1 MPNVSET
8 TVLENNL
15 VETNISSIHNLTRSP
30 TQTPPLSIPE
40 HHDFGSTEGWADVT
54 QEVLDALP
62 QRWSRSLIYV
72 IVGFGMVVVPW
83 AFLAEVDEVGA
94 AKGRLEPKGKTI
106 RLDAPIGG
114 KVEAVKVKEGQQVK
128 IGAPL
133 IELDTDLVRT
143 ELMQANARLEGQI
156 SRQTQLQL
164 AQRQI
169 QLSLNAQRL
178 QFQAQLAEQ
187 TSERDRTQ
195 QRIQLYSNSET
206 LTRNL
211 LAKDSTRAQKFR
223 EYTTQGI
230 LPRIQAEDAER
241 ATVETQQ
248 RLEQNQSDL
257 SSARLELEKQSS
269 TAEKIRQD
277 GELALIATRRQV
289 EESQAEVLQA
299 KAEIS
304 ALRSQIKTLELKLQ
318 QSLLKIPVSGTIF
331 ELPIQNPGAVIQQ
344 GQMVASIAPQGV
356 PLILRAQIPSR
367 DSGFLKVGLPVKVKL
382 DAYPYQDYGI
392 LPGKIRWISPDSRPS
407 ANPTKPSRD
416 DSSSENPGSESV
428 FMVEIELEQ
437 SYVQMGDRKI
447 ALTPG
452 QTANAE
458 VIIRRRRIG
467 DYMLDPFRR
476 LKKGGVNF

>member
-1 MPNVSET
+1 MPNVLET
-8 TVLENNL
+8 STLDPNTLDSNN
-15 VETNISSIHNLTRSP
+15 ITRSP
-30 TQTPPLSIPE
+30 TLTPAIPLPNYG
-40 HHDFGSTEGWADVT
+40 DLGSAEGWADVT

-62 QRWSRSLIYV
+62 QRWSRSLIYI
-72 IVGFGMVVVPW
+72 IVGFGLVVLPW
-83 AFLAEVDEVGA
+83 AFWAEVDEVGA
-94 AKGRLEPKGKTI
+94 AKGRLEPKGKTV

-114 KVEAVKVKEGQQVK
+114 KVAAVKVKEGQQVH
-128 IGAPL
+128 IGEPL
-133 IELDTDLVRT
+133 IELDTDFVRT

-187 TSERDRTQ
+187 SSERDRTQ
-195 QRIQLYSNSET
+195 QRIQLYGNSET

-211 LAKDSTRAQKFR
+211 LAKDNTRATKFR

-241 ATVETQQ
+241 AIVETQQ

-257 SSARLELEKQSS
+257 SSAKLELEKQSS

-318 QSLLKIPVSGTIF
+318 QSLLKIPISGTIF
-331 ELPIQNPGAVIQQ
+331 ELPIQNPGAVVQP
-344 GQMVASIAPQGV
+344 GQMIASIAPQGV
-356 PLILRAQIPSR
+356 PLILRAQITSR

-392 LPGKIRWISPDSRPS
+392 LPGKIRWISPDSKPLTSSPS
-407 ANPTKPSRD
+407 AENPSR
-416 DSSSENPGSESV
+416 ENPSTESV
-428 FMVEIELEQ
+428 FMVEVELEKP
-437 SYVQMGDRKI
+437 YVQMGDRKI

-458 VIIRRRRIG
+458 VIIRRRHVG

-476 LKKGGVNF
+476 LKKGGLNF

>member
-1 MPNVSET
+1 MPNVLKSN
-8 TVLENNL
+8 VLE
-15 VETNISSIHNLTRSP
+15 TNNLTRSP
-30 TQTPPLSIPE
+30 TLTPAIPLPDYG
-40 HHDFGSTEGWADVT
+40 DFGSAEGWADVT

-62 QRWSRSLIYV
+62 QRWSRSLIYI
-72 IVGFGMVVVPW
+72 IVGFGLVVLPW
-83 AFLAEVDEVGA
+83 AFWAEVDEVGA
-94 AKGRLEPKGKTI
+94 AKGRLEPKGKTV

-114 KVEAVKVKEGQQVK
+114 KVAAVKVKEGQQVK
-128 IGAPL
+128 IGEPL
-133 IELDTDLVRT
+133 IELDTDFVRT

-187 TSERDRTQ
+187 SSERDRTQ
-195 QRIQLYSNSET
+195 QRIQLYGNSET

-211 LAKDSTRAQKFR
+211 LAKDSTRAAKFR
-223 EYTTQGI
+223 EYNTLGI

-257 SSARLELEKQSS
+257 SSAKLELEKQSS

-277 GELALIATRRQV
+277 GELALISTRRQV

-318 QSLLKIPVSGTIF
+318 QSLLKIPISGTIF
-331 ELPIQNPGAVIQQ
+331 ELPIQNPGAVVQP
-344 GQMVASIAPQGV
+344 GQMIASIAPQGV
-356 PLILRAQIPSR
+356 PLILRAQITSR

-392 LPGKIRWISPDSRPS
+392 LPGKIRWISPDS
-407 ANPTKPSRD
+407 KPS
-416 DSSSENPGSESV
+416 STENPSRENPSTESV
-428 FMVEIELEQ
+428 FMVEIELER

-458 VIIRRRRIG
+458 VIIRRRHVG

-476 LKKGGVNF
+476 LKKGGLNF